1 MTAQDRTLRVFI
13 ATAISGEA
21 HQALEQVIDGLRL
34 ELPSGVTWVRP
45 EGIHLTLKF
54 LGNVKREP
62 LSRLQEAVAS
72 GVIAHSPF
80 RLRLSGVGV
89 FPNRRRPRVLWAA
102 VQGELEALG
111 DLRQMVEDA
120 AVTVGFPPEGR
131 PFSPHLTLGRVR
143 RDASEALLERISAA
157 VAAVDLPYS
166 GPWQVSSVQT
176 MRSILHPAGAEYT
189 VLESAPLAGSGSTQA
204 TSPAGP

>member
-1 MTAQDRTLRVFI
+1 MTAGDQTLRVFI

-21 HQALEQVIDGLRL
+21 YRALEQVIAGLRQ
-34 ELPSGVTWVRP
+34 EIPSGVTWVKP

-62 LSRLQEAVAS
+62 LSRLQKAVTS

-80 RLRLSGVGV
+80 RLYLSGSGV
-89 FPNRRRPRVLWAA
+89 FPNRRRPRVLWAG

-111 DLRQMVEDA
+111 DLRHTVENA
-120 AVTVGFPPEGR
+120 AVGVGFPPEER

-143 RDASEALLERISAA
+143 RDASDALLARISAA

-166 GPWQVSSVQT
+166 GPWQVRSVQT
-176 MRSILHPAGAEYT
+176 MRSVLHPTGAQYT
-189 VLESAPLAGSGSTQA
+189 ALESAPLAGPGPTQA

>member
-80 RLRLSGVGV
+80 RLRLSGAGV
-89 FPNRRRPRVLWAA
+89 FPNRRRPRVLWAG

-111 DLRQMVEDA
+111 GLRQMVEDA
-120 AVTVGFPPEGR
+120 AVRVGFPPEGR

-166 GPWQVSSVQT
+166 GPWQVRSVQT
-176 MRSILHPAGAEYT
+176 MRSILHPTGAEYT
-189 VLESAPLAGSGSTQA
+189 VLESAPLSGSGSTQA